1 MKLIFSPL
9 AMEQWND
16 WKRTDSN
23 IAKRIKRL
31 LADIQHHPFTGIGK
45 PEALRY
51 GVIAQPYE
59 WEMGGVGHV
68 FCTLVRFFCRFSCR
82 ESTFF
87 LILRR
92 IWFARPS
99 AH

>member
-51 GVIAQPYE
+51 DLAGK
-59 WEMGGVGHV
+59 W
-68 FCTLVRFFCRFSCR
+68 S
-82 ESTFF
+82 
-87 LILRR
+87 RR
-92 IWFARPS
+92 ITSEHRIVYQVYR
-99 AH
+99 

>member
-31 LADIQHHPFTGIGK
+31 LADIQQHPFTGIGK
-45 PEALRY
+45 PDALRY
-51 GVIAQPYE
+51 DLAGT
-59 WEMGGVGHV
+59 
-68 FCTLVRFFCRFSCR
+68 TL
-82 ESTFF
+82 
-87 LILRR
+87 
-92 IWFARPS
+92 
-99 AH
+99 